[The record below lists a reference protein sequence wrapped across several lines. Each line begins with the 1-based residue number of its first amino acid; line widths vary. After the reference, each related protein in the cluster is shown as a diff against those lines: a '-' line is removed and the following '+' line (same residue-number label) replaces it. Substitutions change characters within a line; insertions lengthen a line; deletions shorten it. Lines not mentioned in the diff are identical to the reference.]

1 MRNFQHKYHDRIIS
15 ESPQNLQAKGQ
26 SMQEGDDESKSAAKT
41 YLRIAWR
48 LHCLMTIGATIDL
61 CAHCEDHQRDR
72 V

>member
-1 MRNFQHKYHDRIIS
+1 MRKVQHKYHDRYTP

-26 SMQEGDDESKSAAKT
+26 SMQEGDEESKSAAKN
-41 YLRIAWR
+41 YLRITWL
-48 LHCLMTIGATIDL
+48 LHCLITIGATIDL